1 MDIKVLGP
9 LEAHQDGRSIA
20 PSAAKPR
27 QILALLAIQSG
38 QVVTVPTLIEELWG
52 MNPPRSAL
60 TTLQTYIMQ
69 LRRRIEAALVAAGP
83 GGAKEVLVTRYG
95 GYMLEL
101 APDDVDVHRYE
112 RLATNGV
119 RALENQDNESS
130 SRLLQAALEMWRGQ
144 ALVDVQ
150 IGLRLA
156 VEVTRLEESRLTILE
171 SRIEA
176 DLRLGRHNTLL
187 SELAV
192 LIARYPIHENLC
204 AQYMIALYRSG
215 RQWRALEVF
224 KALRGTLVEELGVE
238 PSARLQQLQRLI
250 LNSDP
255 ALDNA
260 SSQIHGQLVGI
271 GTTLS

>member
-1 MDIKVLGP
+1 VDIKVLGP
-9 LEAHQDGRSIA
+9 LEAYQNGRTIA

-27 QILALLAIQSG
+27 QILALLALQVG
-38 QVVTVPTLIEELWG
+38 QVVTVPALIEELWG

-69 LRRRIEAALVAAGP
+69 LRRRIEAALSTTSA

-101 APDDVDVHRYE
+101 TPEDVDVQRYE
-112 RLATNGV
+112 RLAVAGT
-119 RALENQDNESS
+119 RALEQGDNEAG
-130 SRLLQAALEMWRGQ
+130 SRLLRAALEIWRGQ
-144 ALVDVQ
+144 VLVDVQ
-150 IGLRLA
+150 IGLRLGI
-156 VEVTRLEESRLTILE
+156 EVTRLEESRLAVLE

-176 DLRLGRHNTLL
+176 DLRIGRHNTLL

-192 LIARYPIHENLC
+192 LAARYPIHENLC

-215 RQWRALEVF
+215 RHWRALEIF
-224 KALRGTLVEELGVE
+224 KSLRQTLVDELGVE
-238 PSARLQQLQRLI
+238 PSARLQHLQRAI

-255 ALDNA
+255 
-260 SSQIHGQLVGI
+260 SLVESMFLAQTGLVF
-271 GTTLS
+271 TP